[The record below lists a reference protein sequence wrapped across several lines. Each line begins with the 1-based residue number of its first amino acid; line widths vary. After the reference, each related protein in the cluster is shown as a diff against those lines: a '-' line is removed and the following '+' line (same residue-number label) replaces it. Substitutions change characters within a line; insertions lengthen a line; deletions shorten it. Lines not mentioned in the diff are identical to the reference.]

1 MREGAIKIRIDR
13 ATKDALGAIAKSR
26 GEGISMVVREAIRI
40 YLAETD
46 TNLPPALRAAAAQA
60 VQATVRKKAHK

>member
-40 YLAETD
+40 YLAEKQLFTK
-46 TNLPPALRAAAAQA
+46 TSIQ
-60 VQATVRKKAHK
+60 Q